1 MSCKNSWKKSEK
13 NCKWQL
19 DWPTKQVQ
27 DEVMRNEIY
36 LVTALFTDI

>member
-1 MSCKNSWKKSEK
+1 MSSKNSWKKSEK
-13 NCKWQL
+13 NYKWQL